1 MWRCRRRQNVLVAQT
16 EDLPELVVDLADV
29 AIQDW
34 TQLWDALSEPCG
46 LPSWFG
52 RNLDA
57 WLDTI
62 QGRQISP
69 EVDRHFLCDPAGA
82 TDFFRTGDGVR
93 FVETTNESDFAQAT
107 VA

>member
-1 MWRCRRRQNVLVAQT
+1 MT
-16 EDLPELVVDLADV
+16 EDLPELVIDLTEITV
-29 AIQDW
+29 RDW

-57 WLDTI
+57 WWDTI
-62 QGRQISP
+62 QTRQISP
-69 EVDRHFLCDPAGA
+69 VVDRHVLVILLPA
-82 TDFFRTGDGVR
+82 TDFFRSGDGER
-93 FVETTNESDFAQAT
+93 FIETTNESDFARAT